1 MKLKQDQS
9 ADYTSRIKA
18 NARQYPFLSSFLLRA
33 DQHRKERLT
42 IFVSGPFARGF
53 EELLL
58 KLRSYRTAFLQ
69 HRTLAPVAFVVDRAR
84 DDFLAATEALLS
96 GCHSVVVDLMRSV
109 MEAEYLLA
117 DFAASPNSIKV
128 WLKLTDRDRRRDY
141 SPAKLRERRAQRAGK
156 HTSDMMDAGEYA
168 LHSKGLHL
176 NPTTLWFAPRG
187 IWDSGNP
194 FAFTTCL
201 AELFEHA
208 RRFLV
213 TTDELC
219 SRVKRRRLRSRDWLR
234 QTPAFFR
241 AWETTQLQMEV
252 YQRLTGPVDDYIIP
266 KDGSVDLLRL
276 LRSAEAKRIV
286 NRLRSEIPIQ
296 STQQ

>member
-1 MKLKQDQS
+1 MKPKPNQS

-18 NARQYPFLSSFLLRA
+18 NARRYASLSSSLLRA

-42 IFVSGPFARGF
+42 LFVSGPFARGF

-58 KLRSYRTAFLQ
+58 KLRSYQKTFLK
-69 HRTLAPVAFVVDRAR
+69 HKSLAPVAFILDRAS

-96 GCHSVVVDLMRSV
+96 GCHSVVIDLMRSV
-109 MEAEYLLA
+109 MEAEYLLS
-117 DFAASPNSIKV
+117 DFTSSPHSIGV
-128 WLKLTDRDRRRDY
+128 WLKLTDRDRRREY

-156 HTSDMMDAGEYA
+156 PTKDMIDAGEYA

-219 SRVKRRRLRSRDWLR
+219 SNFRRRRSQSRDWLR

-252 YQRLTGPVDDYIIP
+252 YQRLTGPVDDYTIP
-266 KDGSVDLLRL
+266 KDGPINLLRL

-286 NRLRSEIPIQ
+286 SWLSSEIPR
-296 STQQ
+296 QQPQ